1 MDRISPPMLYMLGRL
16 RQEFERDNEYVITL
30 DADGDE
36 IKKDIRP
43 WSALLWF
50 VKTFV
55 VYYNLRRLDLLVP
68 PGKFREAVTR
78 VVRLIKEE
86 RKIMADNG

>member
-1 MDRISPPMLYMLGRL
+1 MVMDRISPPMLYMLGRI
-16 RQEFERDNEYVITL
+16 RQEFEREQNGKL
-30 DADGDE
+30 
-36 IKKDIRP
+36 P